1 MASTMSPISA
11 SPASIA
17 ISPKP
22 RISRNSPRRSPRRQ
36 SRGERPAILT
46 RFPERRRGTISSE
59 ARNARPM
66 TFWTYLLH
74 CADRSYYT
82 GHTDDLDK
90 RVYQHNEG
98 ILGGYTSTRR
108 PVELVWAEGF
118 ETREEAKT
126 AELKIKNWSRAK
138 KEALIAKDWG
148 RLKRD
153 RKSVV

>member
-1 MASTMSPISA
+1 MWVSVFFDSSGRRHTRCALVTGVQTCALPIF
-11 SPASIA
+11 
-17 ISPKP
+17 
-22 RISRNSPRRSPRRQ
+22 SRYSPRRSPRRQ

-98 ILGGYTSTRR
+98 ILGGYT
-108 PVELVWAEGF
+108 
-118 ETREEAKT
+118 
-126 AELKIKNWSRAK
+126 
-138 KEALIAKDWG
+138 
-148 RLKRD
+148 D